1 MPRID
6 LKNLETDKG
15 LQTNLDGGDVL
26 DPIYGKEGKAQ
37 LKSTQQA
44 DCKGKTEKPKSIE
57 APQDSTKVVVLVEKA
72 NPSQQPRDDRQK
84 QASNIETRE

>member
-37 LKSTQQA
+37 LKSTQ
-44 DCKGKTEKPKSIE
+44 
-57 APQDSTKVVVLVEKA
+57 
-72 NPSQQPRDDRQK
+72 
-84 QASNIETRE
+84 